1 MRRQCVKRWL
11 VTGVVSIDQAHTKSS
26 LLLDFWK
33 GAQSVP
39 PVCVG
44 VLLGFNGQSPIK
56 QTSLHTAE
64 TAMPASFALKK
75 SNFKVTMVSD
85 AKHNKWIAFHSK
97 PHRNG
102 LHSNQK

>member
-11 VTGVVSIDQAHTKSS
+11 VTGVVSSDQAHTKSS

-64 TAMPASFALKK
+64 TALFFCAQ
-75 SNFKVTMVSD
+75 KVQFQGD
-85 AKHNKWIAFHSK
+85 
-97 PHRNG
+97 NG
-102 LHSNQK
+102 IRCETQ